1 MAGRNIPDLDLLTE
15 QWEPKVRKAFLDSID
30 GITDRAKI
38 TDLARLI
45 ERGDIEAVLDY
56 LRINRLAYQR
66 LELAIRD
73 AYEAGGF
80 RFTSNLP
87 GFVSVIFDLRNPQ
100 AEQWLRDKSSTLVTG
115 IVEDQRN
122 AIRGYLVEGLQQGQ
136 NPRTSALDLVG
147 RVARATGKRQGGVI
161 GLTSQQE
168 AFQRAY
174 ALELSS
180 DDPALLRAALRR
192 QLRDKRFDRSIT
204 KAIRQKTAL
213 PADIRVKMLTAYRNR
228 MLKYRADVIARTE
241 TLQSIAGSQYET
253 YRQAIAAGELRADQ
267 VTKIWKAG
275 LDERV
280 RFSHNVLHNAEAQF
294 DQAFTSPLGS
304 QMRFPGDRE
313 LGARKE
319 DIISCRCQLRYLIR
333 YE

>member
-38 TDLARLI
+38 AELARLI
-45 ERGDIEAVLDY
+45 ERGDIEGVLDY

-80 RFTSNLP
+80 RFASNLP

-115 IVEDQRN
+115 IVEDQRS

-136 NPRTSALDLVG
+136 NPRTSALELVG
-147 RVARATGKRQGGVI
+147 RVARATGKRQGGII
-161 GLTSQQE
+161 GLTAQQE
-168 AFQRAY
+168 ASQRAY

-204 KAIRQKTAL
+204 KAIRGKRAL
-213 PADIRVKMLTAYRNR
+213 PAEIRVKMLTAYRNR

-267 VTKIWKAG
+267 VTKIWKSG

-280 RFSHNVLHNAEAQF
+280 RFSHNVLHNQTAAF
-294 DQAFTSPLGS
+294 DAAFVSPLGNRL
-304 QMRFPGDRE
+304 RFPGDRE
-313 LGARKE
+313 LGADAR
-319 DIISCRCQLRYLIR
+319 DTIQCRCRLEYNVRF
-333 YE
+333 E